1 MGLASQIHDLYSR
14 RNYSIRR
21 TAQVSG
27 LDESTVHSVY
37 KKDNIKE
44 STLRKLLSPLGYY
57 PQFRIKPR
65 GILCDLHLE
74 KDNYTF
80 AQEYELILDRLM
92 ITQTEV
98 AKTLGVTKQAL
109 NKSLKNNNVKESDM
123 IRYADAIDCDVICNF
138 VRKPRD

>member
-1 MGLASQIHDLYSR
+1 MGIAPQIHDLYSK
-14 RNYSIRR
+14 RNYSIKR
-21 TAQVSG
+21 TAHVSG
-27 LDESTVHSVY
+27 LNESTVNSVY

-74 KDNYTF
+74 KEDYSF
-80 AQEYELILDRLM
+80 AREYKLILERLL

-98 AKTLGVTKQAL
+98 AKTLGVTKQAI
-109 NKSLKNNNVKESDM
+109 NKSLKNNNLKESDM

>member
-1 MGLASQIHDLYSR
+1 MGIASQIHNLYSK
-14 RNYSIRR
+14 RNYSIKR
-21 TAQVSG
+21 TARVSG
-27 LDESTVHSVY
+27 LNESTVHSVY

-65 GILCDLHLE
+65 GILCDPHPE
-74 KDNYTF
+74 KEDYSF
-80 AQEYELILDRLM
+80 AREYKLILKRLL

-109 NKSLKNNNVKESDM
+109 NKSLKNNNLKESDM

-138 VRKPRD
+138 VRRPRG